1 MPEATPR
8 GPSTGGNG
16 FGGSGGSGSVDC
28 PAAPASLHTVL
39 LQQYLRP
46 PAHTKLPVWHTEMA
60 GLDSAAEQASPG
72 PDGVNGAADS
82 AVVVAS
88 ATSNAQS
95 QLAFNEFNV
104 MVCSSLFNGGW
115 CCDLRRSSGGR
126 SGVGRRLSLH
136 WRRLAAGQCIA
147 RRGRLSHQTQ
157 RPRLAA
163 SGRSTVV
170 VGMRCAAHVAAVFAQ
185 H

>member
-46 PAHTKLPVWHTEMA
+46 PAHTKFPDWHTEIA
-60 GLDSAAEQASPG
+60 GLDSAAEQGNPG
-72 PDGVNGAADS
+72 PDDVNGAADS
-82 AVVVAS
+82 AVFAS
-88 ATSNAQS
+88 PTSNAQS

-104 MVCSSLFNGGW
+104 MVRSSLFNGGW
-115 CCDLRRSSGGR
+115 CCGLRRSSGGGR
-126 SGVGRRLSLH
+126 GIGRRLSL
-136 WRRLAAGQCIA
+136 RR
-147 RRGRLSHQTQ
+147 RRF
-157 RPRLAA
+157 
-163 SGRSTVV
+163 
-170 VGMRCAAHVAAVFAQ
+170 AVS
-185 H
+185 